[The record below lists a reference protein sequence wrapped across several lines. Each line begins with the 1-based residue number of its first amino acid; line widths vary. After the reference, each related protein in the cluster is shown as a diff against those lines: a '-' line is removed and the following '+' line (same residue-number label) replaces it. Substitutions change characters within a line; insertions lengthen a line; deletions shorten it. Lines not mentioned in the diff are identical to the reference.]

1 MTSMQYESLAAMF
14 AACALSAA
22 CSKACD
28 RDEPRAETDGL
39 RADARQAASS
49 DGAACP
55 RFSTGHVVGRV
66 QDAELLELSG
76 IAASRKNPGVLWVH
90 NDSGNPE
97 RLYALAID
105 GHLLG
110 SFDVLGAGCVDW
122 EDIAI
127 GPGPQRKES
136 YLYVA
141 DVGTNVM
148 PRDVVV
154 VYRVPEPSVKND
166 QPPAQ
171 AELAGTTAFELS
183 YPDGKAHDSETLMVD
198 PLNADVYLV
207 SKALVGPSE
216 VYRAK
221 APLQAGRHA
230 LEHVVSLNLGRTTAR
245 GSGLATAGDIS
256 PAGDLIAIRTY
267 TNAYAWIRPSGASI
281 ADALQ
286 SPPCEI
292 PLANE
297 PQGEAIGFA
306 PNGQGYYTVSEGL
319 SQPIRF
325 FEKK

>member
-1 MTSMQYESLAAMF
+1 MHYPRLAPML

-28 RDEPRAETDGL
+28 RDEPRAETGAAP
-39 RADARQAASS
+39 ADARRVPSS

-66 QDAELLELSG
+66 QDNALLELSG
-76 IAASRKNPGVLWVH
+76 IAASRKSPGVLWVH

-127 GPGPQRKES
+127 GPGPERKES

-141 DVGTNVM
+141 DVGTNVA

-154 VYRVPEPSVKND
+154 VYRVPEPNVRRD

-183 YPDGKAHDSETLMVD
+183 YADGNAQDSETLMVD
-198 PLNADVYLV
+198 PLNGDVYLV

-230 LEHVVSLNLGRTTAR
+230 LEHVVSLNLGRTSAR

-267 TNAYAWIRPSGASI
+267 TNAYVWIRASGAAI
-281 ADALQ
+281 GDALQ

-325 FEKK
+325 FERK

>member
-1 MTSMQYESLAAMF
+1 MQCPSLALVF
-14 AACALSAA
+14 AACALFAA
-22 CSKACD
+22 CSKGCD
-28 RDEPRAETDGL
+28 RDRPRAESGAA
-39 RADARQAASS
+39 RADASPATAS
-49 DGAACP
+49 DGGACP
-55 RFSTGHVVGRV
+55 RFSSAHVVGRV
-66 QDAELLELSG
+66 QDDALLELSG
-76 IAASRKNPGVLWVH
+76 IAASRKNAGVLWVH

-127 GPGPQRKES
+127 GPGPELKES

-141 DVGTNVM
+141 DVGTNVT
-148 PRDVVV
+148 PRDVIV
-154 VYRVPEPSVKND
+154 VYRVPEPSVRKN

-171 AELAGTTAFELS
+171 AELAGAIAFELS

-198 PLNADVYLV
+198 PLNGDVYLV
-207 SKALVGPSE
+207 SKPLVGASE

-230 LEHVVSLNLGRTTAR
+230 LEHVLSLNLGRTNTR
-245 GSGLATAGDIS
+245 GSGLATGGDIS
-256 PAGDLIAIRTY
+256 SGGDLIAIRTY
-267 TNAYAWIRPSGASI
+267 TNAYVWIRPSGATI

-286 SPPCEI
+286 SPPCEV
-292 PLANE
+292 PVANE

-325 FEKK
+325 FERQ